1 MFIMSLIGTFDL
13 WVSLFSKE
21 FVDYLLSTMTRA
33 APPAVVSNTTP
44 RSLEGKLAL
53 ITGAS
58 RG

>member
-1 MFIMSLIGTFDL
+1 MASVAQYPNPPQSLARKPL
-13 WVSLFSKE
+13 V
-21 FVDYLLSTMTRA
+21 A
-33 APPAVVSNTTP
+33 